1 MNLVQLR
8 AFDAVARTGSI
19 TEAARR
25 LFVTQP
31 AVTSNIKT
39 LEATYDVALLRRRG
53 RGVEPTE
60 LGRSLAAISRELFA
74 LEDRASELLR
84 AHERLT
90 EGTLQIAADGP
101 YIAVPLVAE
110 FRRRFPGVRVSVE
123 IASTARA
130 QERLAA
136 ERCEISIQGSIVEDD
151 ALHVVDLSEFDIIA
165 FVNRDHP
172 WALDRRKTVPFVEID
187 RHPVIAREAG
197 STMRRRFDAACAE
210 ADIEPEY
217 FIETTSRETVKE
229 AVAAG
234 LGIGL
239 ISEAELRPDPRLWP
253 VRLSGTD
260 LRYTER
266 VVCLRRRR
274 TLAVI
279 REFLRI
285 AEATRARERAL
296 PKRAAPAAPSAEP

>member
-1 MNLVQLR
+1 MNLAQLR
-8 AFDAVARTGSI
+8 AFDAVARTGSV

-25 LFVTQP
+25 LHVTQP
-31 AVTSNIKT
+31 AVTSHIKT
-39 LEATYDVALLRRRG
+39 LEHTYDVALLRRQG

-60 LGRSLAAISRELFA
+60 LGHSLAAISRELFA
-74 LEDRASELLR
+74 AEDRAVELLR

-90 EGTLQIAADGP
+90 RGTLRIAADGP

-110 FRRRFPGVRVSVE
+110 FRSRFPGVRVSVE
-123 IASTARA
+123 IASTMRVQASL
-130 QERLAA
+130 EA
-136 ERCEISIQGSIVEDD
+136 ERCDVSIQGSLVEEE
-151 ALHVVDLSEFDIIA
+151 ALHVVELTDFDIVA

-172 WALDRRKTVPFVEID
+172 WALDRRESVPFQEMD
-187 RHPVIAREAG
+187 RKPVIAREAG
-197 STMRRRFDAACAE
+197 STMRQRFDAACA
-210 ADIEPEY
+210 AARIEPEY

-253 VRLSGTD
+253 VRLTGTD

-274 TLAVI
+274 TLAAI
-279 REFLRI
+279 RELLRI
-285 AEATRARERAL
+285 AEETREGHRAV
-296 PKRAAPAAPSAEP
+296 AE

>member
-25 LFVTQP
+25 LHVTQP
-31 AVTSNIKT
+31 AVTSHVKT
-39 LEATYDVALLRRRG
+39 LEHTYDVALLRRQG

-60 LGRSLAAISRELFA
+60 LGHSLAAISRELFA
-74 LEDRASELLR
+74 AEDRAVELLR
-84 AHERLT
+84 AHERLVR
-90 EGTLQIAADGP
+90 GTLRIAADGP

-123 IASTARA
+123 IASTVRVQASL
-130 QERLAA
+130 EA
-136 ERCEISIQGSIVEDD
+136 ERCDVSIQGSLLEDD
-151 ALHVVDLSEFDIIA
+151 ALHVVELTDFEIIA

-172 WALDRRKTVPFVEID
+172 WARAGREAVPFREVD

-197 STMRRRFDAACAE
+197 STMRRRFDAACTE
-210 ADIEPEY
+210 VGVEPEY
-217 FIETTSRETVKE
+217 FLETTSRETVKE

-234 LGIGL
+234 LGIGI
-239 ISEAELRPDPRLWP
+239 ISEAELRPDSRLWP
-253 VRLSGTD
+253 VRLTGTD

-266 VVCLRRRR
+266 VVSLQRRR

-285 AEATRARERAL
+285 AEETRDRERAASVQ
-296 PKRAAPAAPSAEP
+296 PPVPR

>member
-19 TEAARR
+19 TRAARY
-25 LFVTQP
+25 LHVTQP
-31 AVTSNIKT
+31 AVTSHIKT
-39 LEATYDVALLRRRG
+39 LEHTYDVALLRRQG

-60 LGRSLAAISRELFA
+60 LGHSLSAISRDLFA
-74 LEDRASELLR
+74 AEDRAVELLR

-90 EGTLQIAADGP
+90 RGTLRIAADGP
-101 YIAVPLVAE
+101 YIAVPLVAA
-110 FRRRFPGVRVSVE
+110 FRDRFPGVRVSVE
-123 IASTARA
+123 IASTARVQA
-130 QERLAA
+130 KLEA
-136 ERCEISIQGSIVEDD
+136 EQCDVSIQGSLLEDD
-151 ALHVVDLSEFDIIA
+151 SLHVVELTDFEIIA
-165 FVNRDHP
+165 FVNRAHP
-172 WALDRRKTVPFVEID
+172 WALEGRRTVPFREVD

-210 ADIEPEY
+210 VGIEPEY
-217 FIETTSRETVKE
+217 FLETTSRETVKE

-239 ISEAELRPDPRLWP
+239 VSEAELRPDPRLWP
-253 VRLSGTD
+253 VRLTGTD
-260 LRYTER
+260 LHYTER
-266 VVCLRRRR
+266 VVSLQRRR

-285 AEATRARERAL
+285 AEEIGVRERAVT
-296 PKRAAPAAPSAEP
+296 A

>member
-19 TEAARR
+19 TKAARR
-25 LFVTQP
+25 LHVTQP
-31 AVTSNIKT
+31 AVTSHVKT
-39 LEATYDVALLRRRG
+39 LEHTYDVALLRRQG
-53 RGVEPTE
+53 RGVEPTG
-60 LGRSLAAISRELFA
+60 LGHSLAAISRELFA
-74 LEDRASELLR
+74 LEDRAVELLR

-90 EGTLQIAADGP
+90 RGTLRIAADGP

-110 FRRRFPGVRVSVE
+110 FRRRFPGVRVSME
-123 IASTARA
+123 IGSTAQVQA
-130 QERLAA
+130 RLAA
-136 ERCEISIQGSIVEDD
+136 EHCDVSIQGSLAGDGT
-151 ALHVVDLSEFDIIA
+151 LHVVELNEFDIIA
-165 FVNRDHP
+165 FVNLDHP
-172 WALDRRKTVPFVEID
+172 WARGRRETVPFPEMD
-187 RHPVIAREAG
+187 RSPVIAREAG
-197 STMRRRFDAACAE
+197 STMRRRFDAACDE
-210 ADIEPEY
+210 AGIEPEY

-253 VRLSGTD
+253 VRLTGTD

-279 REFLRI
+279 REFLRV
-285 AEATRARERAL
+285 AEEAARL
-296 PKRAAPAAPSAEP
+296 PAP

>member
-19 TEAARR
+19 TEAAHR
-25 LFVTQP
+25 LHVTQP
-31 AVTSNIKT
+31 AVTSHVKT
-39 LEATYDVALLRRRG
+39 LEHTYDVALLRRQG

-60 LGRSLAAISRELFA
+60 LGHSLAAISRELFG
-74 LEDRASELLR
+74 LEDRAVELLR

-90 EGTLQIAADGP
+90 RGTLRIAADGP

-110 FRRRFPGVRVSVE
+110 FRRRFPGVRVAVE
-123 IASTARA
+123 IASTARVQA
-130 QERLAA
+130 SLEA
-136 ERCEISIQGSIVEDD
+136 ERCDVSIQGSLVEDA
-151 ALHVVDLSEFDIIA
+151 ALHVTELTDFEIIA
-165 FVNRDHP
+165 FVNRDHQWARNGRETVP
-172 WALDRRKTVPFVEID
+172 FQALDRC
-187 RHPVIAREAG
+187 PVIAREAG
-197 STMRRRFDAACAE
+197 STMRRRFDTACAE
-210 ADIEPEY
+210 AGIEPEY

-234 LGIGL
+234 LGIGV

-253 VRLSGTD
+253 VRLTGTD

-274 TLAVI
+274 ALAVI

-285 AEATRARERAL
+285 AEGMKERE
-296 PKRAAPAAPSAEP
+296 SAMPG

>member
-19 TEAARR
+19 TEAAHR

-39 LEATYDVALLRRRG
+39 LEATHDVALLRRRG

-90 EGTLQIAADGP
+90 EGALQIAADGP

-136 ERCEISIQGSIVEDD
+136 ERCEISIQGSLVEDD

-172 WALDRRKTVPFVEID
+172 WARDRREAIPFVEID

-197 STMRRRFDAACAE
+197 STMRRRFDAACAD
-210 ADIEPEY
+210 AGIEPEY

-285 AEATRARERAL
+285 AEAMRARERAL
-296 PKRAAPAAPSAEP
+296 PKRAAPAAPPAEP

>member
-1 MNLVQLR
+1 MNLAQLR
-8 AFDAVARTGSI
+8 AFDTVVRTGSI

-25 LFVTQP
+25 LYVTQP
-31 AVTSNIKT
+31 AVTSHIKA
-39 LEATYDVALLRRRG
+39 LESTYDVALLRRQG

-60 LGRSLAAISRELFA
+60 LGLSLAAVARELFA
-74 LEDRASELLR
+74 LEDRAVELLR
-84 AHERLT
+84 AHEHLT
-90 EGTLQIAADGP
+90 RGKLRIAADGP

-123 IASTARA
+123 IASTARVQA
-130 QERLAA
+130 ILAA
-136 ERCEISIQGSIVEDD
+136 EQCDVSIQGSLAEDRG
-151 ALHVVDLSEFDIIA
+151 LHVVDLTEFDIIA
-165 FVNRDHP
+165 FVNGEHP
-172 WALDRRKTVPFVEID
+172 WARAGRETVPLPEMD
-187 RHPVIAREAG
+187 GHPVIAREAG
-197 STMRRRFDAACAE
+197 STMRQRFDAACAE
-210 ADIEPEY
+210 AGIEPEY

-253 VRLSGTD
+253 VRLTGTD

-266 VVCLRRRR
+266 VVCLERRR

-279 REFLRI
+279 REFLRV
-285 AEATRARERAL
+285 AEETGGRG
-296 PKRAAPAAPSAEP
+296 

>member
-1 MNLVQLR
+1 MNLAQLR
-8 AFDAVARTGSI
+8 AFDTVVRTGSI

-25 LFVTQP
+25 LYVTQP
-31 AVTSNIKT
+31 AVTSHIKA
-39 LEATYDVALLRRRG
+39 LESTYDVALLRRQG

-60 LGRSLAAISRELFA
+60 LGLSLAAVARELFA
-74 LEDRASELLR
+74 LEDRAVELLR
-84 AHERLT
+84 AHEHLT
-90 EGTLQIAADGP
+90 RGMLRIAADGP

-123 IASTARA
+123 IASTARVQA
-130 QERLAA
+130 ILTA
-136 ERCEISIQGSIVEDD
+136 EQCDVSIQGSLAGDRG
-151 ALHVVDLSEFDIIA
+151 LHVVDLTEFDIIA

-172 WALDRRKTVPFVEID
+172 WGRAGREAVLFPEMDG
-187 RHPVIAREAG
+187 HPVIAREAG
-197 STMRRRFDAACAE
+197 STMRQRFDAACTE
-210 ADIEPEY
+210 AGIRPEY

-253 VRLSGTD
+253 VRLTGTN

-266 VVCLRRRR
+266 VVCLERRR

-279 REFLRI
+279 REFLRV
-285 AEATRARERAL
+285 AEDMG
-296 PKRAAPAAPSAEP
+296 SHG

>member
-25 LFVTQP
+25 LHVTQP
-31 AVTSNIKT
+31 AVTSHVKT
-39 LEATYDVALLRRRG
+39 LEHTYEVALLRRQG

-60 LGRSLAAISRELFA
+60 LGHSLAAISRELFA
-74 LEDRASELLR
+74 LEDRAVELLR
-84 AHERLT
+84 AHERLVR
-90 EGTLQIAADGP
+90 GTLRIAADGP

-123 IASTARA
+123 IASTARVQA
-130 QERLAA
+130 SLEA
-136 ERCEISIQGSIVEDD
+136 ERCDVSIQGSLAEDE
-151 ALHVVDLSEFDIIA
+151 ALHVVELTDFEIIA
-165 FVNRDHP
+165 FVNHDHP
-172 WALDRRKTVPFVEID
+172 WARDRRATVPIAEID

-197 STMRRRFDAACAE
+197 STMRQRFDAACAE
-210 ADIEPEY
+210 AGVEPEY

-234 LGIGL
+234 LGIGI
-239 ISEAELRPDPRLWP
+239 ISEAELRSDPRLWP
-253 VRLSGTD
+253 VRLTGTD

-266 VVCLRRRR
+266 VVSLQRRR

-279 REFLRI
+279 REFLHI
-285 AEATRARERAL
+285 AEEARERERSV
-296 PKRAAPAAPSAEP
+296 PD

>member
-39 LEATYDVALLRRRG
+39 LEGTYDVALLRRRG
-53 RGVEPTE
+53 RGVEPTD

-90 EGTLQIAADGP
+90 EGALQIAADGP

-136 ERCEISIQGSIVEDD
+136 ERCEISIQGSLVEDD

-253 VRLSGTD
+253 VRLSGAD

-296 PKRAAPAAPSAEP
+296 QKRAAPAAPSAEP

>member
-8 AFDAVARTGSI
+8 AFDAVARAGSI

-25 LFVTQP
+25 LHVTQP
-31 AVTSNIKT
+31 AVTSHVKT
-39 LEATYDVALLRRRG
+39 LEHTYDVALLRRRG

-60 LGRSLAAISRELFA
+60 LGHSLAAISRELFA
-74 LEDRASELLR
+74 AEDRAVELLR

-90 EGTLQIAADGP
+90 RGTLRIAADGP

-110 FRRRFPGVRVSVE
+110 FRSRFPGVRVSVE
-123 IASTARA
+123 IASTARVQA
-130 QERLAA
+130 SLEA
-136 ERCEISIQGSIVEDD
+136 ERCDISIQGNLVEAD
-151 ALHVVDLSEFDIIA
+151 ALHVVELTDFDIIA

-172 WALDRRKTVPFVEID
+172 WALDGRESVPFREMD
-187 RHPVIAREAG
+187 RQPVIAREPG
-197 STMRRRFDAACAE
+197 STMRQRFDAACAE
-210 ADIEPEY
+210 ARIEPEY

-239 ISEAELRPDPRLWP
+239 ISEAELRPDPRLWR
-253 VRLSGTD
+253 VRLAGTS
-260 LRYTER
+260 LRYTEH

-274 TLAVI
+274 TLAAI

-285 AEATRARERAL
+285 AEETRERD
-296 PKRAAPAAPSAEP
+296 RAAPG

>member
-8 AFDAVARTGSI
+8 AFDAVARSGSI

-25 LFVTQP
+25 LYVTQP
-31 AVTSNIKT
+31 AVTSHIKA
-39 LEATYDVALLRRRG
+39 LEHTYDIALLRRRG

-60 LGRSLAAISRELFA
+60 IGHSLAAISRELFA
-74 LEDRASELLR
+74 LEDRAVELLR

-90 EGTLQIAADGP
+90 RGMLRIAADGP

-110 FRRRFPGVRVSVE
+110 FRRRFPGVRVSME
-123 IASTARA
+123 IASTAQVQA
-130 QERLAA
+130 RLVA
-136 ERCEISIQGSIVEDD
+136 EHCDVSIQGSLVEDG
-151 ALHVVDLSEFDIIA
+151 ALHVVDLGGFDIIA
-165 FVNRDHP
+165 FVNLDHP
-172 WALDRRKTVPFVEID
+172 WARGRRETVPFAEMD
-187 RHPVIAREAG
+187 GRPVIAREAG
-197 STMRRRFDAACAE
+197 STMRRRFDAACDE
-210 ADIEPEY
+210 AGIEPEY

-253 VRLSGTD
+253 VRLTGTD

-266 VVCLRRRR
+266 VVCLQRRR

-279 REFLRI
+279 REFLRV
-285 AEATRARERAL
+285 AEETG
-296 PKRAAPAAPSAEP
+296 

>member
-25 LFVTQP
+25 LYVTQP
-31 AVTSNIKT
+31 AVTSHIKA
-39 LEATYDVALLRRRG
+39 LENTYDVALLRRRG

-60 LGRSLAAISRELFA
+60 LGRSLAAVSRELFA
-74 LEDRASELLR
+74 LEEHAVELLR

-90 EGTLQIAADGP
+90 RGTLRITADGP

-110 FRRRFPGVRVSVE
+110 FRSRFPGVRVSVE
-123 IASTARA
+123 IANTAQA
-130 QERLAA
+130 QASLVA
-136 ERCEISIQGSIVEDD
+136 ERCDVSIQGSLVEDST
-151 ALHVVDLSEFDIIA
+151 LHAVELTEFDIIA
-165 FVNRDHP
+165 FVNREHP
-172 WALDRRKTVPFVEID
+172 WAHAGRETVPFPEMD
-187 RHPVIAREAG
+187 GRPVIAREAG
-197 STMRRRFDAACAE
+197 STMRQRFDAACAD
-210 ADIEPEY
+210 AGIEPEY

-234 LGIGL
+234 LGIGV

-253 VRLSGTD
+253 VRLTGTD

-266 VVCLRRRR
+266 VVCLERRR

-285 AEATRARERAL
+285 AEEMRTRERTV
-296 PKRAAPAAPSAEP
+296 PE

>member
-25 LFVTQP
+25 LHVTQP
-31 AVTSNIKT
+31 AVTSHVKT
-39 LEATYDVALLRRRG
+39 LEHTYDVALLRRQG

-60 LGRSLAAISRELFA
+60 LGHSLAAISRELFA
-74 LEDRASELLR
+74 LEDRAVELLR
-84 AHERLT
+84 AHERLVR
-90 EGTLQIAADGP
+90 GTLRIAADGP

-123 IASTARA
+123 IASTVRVQASL
-130 QERLAA
+130 EA
-136 ERCEISIQGSIVEDD
+136 ERCDVSIQGSLAEDE
-151 ALHVVDLSEFDIIA
+151 ALHVVELTDFEIIA
-165 FVNRDHP
+165 FVNHDHP
-172 WALDRRKTVPFVEID
+172 WARDRRSTVPFAEID

-197 STMRRRFDAACAE
+197 STMRQRFDAACAD
-210 ADIEPEY
+210 AGIEPEY

-234 LGIGL
+234 LGIGI
-239 ISEAELRPDPRLWP
+239 ISEAELRSDPRLWP
-253 VRLSGTD
+253 VRLTGTD

-266 VVCLRRRR
+266 VVSLQRRR

-285 AEATRARERAL
+285 AEEARERE
-296 PKRAAPAAPSAEP
+296 RAAPG

>member
-25 LFVTQP
+25 LYVTQP
-31 AVTSNIKT
+31 AVSSHIKT
-39 LEATYDVALLRRRG
+39 LESTYDVALLRRQG

-74 LEDRASELLR
+74 LEDRAAELLR
-84 AHERLT
+84 AHERLVR
-90 EGTLQIAADGP
+90 GTLHIAADGP

-123 IASTARA
+123 IASTARVQA
-130 QERLAA
+130 ILTA
-136 ERCEISIQGSIVEDD
+136 ERCDVSIQGSVEEDD
-151 ALHVVDLSEFDIIA
+151 ALHAVELNDFEIVA
-165 FVNRDHP
+165 FVHREHP
-172 WALDRRKTVPFVEID
+172 WAVAGRETVPFTEMD
-187 RHPVIAREAG
+187 RRPVIAREAG
-197 STMRRRFDAACAE
+197 STMRRRVDAACAE
-210 ADIEPEY
+210 AGIEPEY

-234 LGIGL
+234 LGVGL

-253 VRLSGTD
+253 VRLTGSD

-266 VVCLRRRR
+266 VVCLQRRR

-285 AEATRARERAL
+285 AEEMGTRASPL
-296 PKRAAPAAPSAEP
+296 PE